1 MEAKAASSIA
11 LRLLQIEQ
19 RFESYCTL
27 YEEELREIK
36 VALNQLREDVLKLH
50 RSMETDEGRYD
61 FVVVPELD
69 SSEEDPEDSSVLT
82 L

>member
-1 MEAKAASSIA
+1 MESKTVSSVA

-36 VALNQLREDVLKLH
+36 VALNQLREDVLKLQ
-50 RSMETDEGRYD
+50 RSVETDGRYD
-61 FVVVPELD
+61 FVVISEAESPE
-69 SSEEDPEDSSVLT
+69 ENPEDSSVLT

>member
-1 MEAKAASSIA
+1 MESKTASSIA

-50 RSMETDEGRYD
+50 RSVEADGKYD
-61 FVVVPELD
+61 FVVIPETE
-69 SSEEDPEDSSVLT
+69 SSEENPEDLSVLT

>member
-1 MEAKAASSIA
+1 MEAKAVSSIA

-36 VALNQLREDVLKLH
+36 VALNQLREEADGK
-50 RSMETDEGRYD
+50 YD
-61 FVVVPELD
+61 FVVIPGTE

>member
-1 MEAKAASSIA
+1 MEAKTVSSIA

-50 RSMETDEGRYD
+50 RSVEADGRYD
-61 FVVVPELD
+61 FVVIPETE
-69 SSEEDPEDSSVLT
+69 SSEENPEDSSVLT